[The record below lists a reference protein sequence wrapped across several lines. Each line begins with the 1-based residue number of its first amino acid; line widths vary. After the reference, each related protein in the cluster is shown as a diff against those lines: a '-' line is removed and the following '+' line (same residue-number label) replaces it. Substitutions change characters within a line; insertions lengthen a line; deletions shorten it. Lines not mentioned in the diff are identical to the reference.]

1 MGREFQWGGVRR
13 FACVPS
19 GLTTVVGTCLL
30 IAVGGGSCVASA
42 ASGGPRLTRPGTT
55 LKLGQT
61 AVVEFDTITAKGKS
75 GPSYK
80 LQVAIESITAG
91 SISDFKGISLT
102 GVPKGD
108 SPTYVKVKMTNVS
121 GKPFRTSSLDPAN
134 AVQAV
139 VGNHLGSSLIIA
151 GYFPRCPDADTPNPF
166 KAGQTFTTCETYM
179 QKGQATKIAY
189 NGSSKTLD
197 SPIIWSR

>member
-1 MGREFQWGGVRR
+1 MSAGGRAPVYLCPERADDIGRGVPAGR
-13 FACVPS
+13 ACRWQ
-19 GLTTVVGTCLL
+19 LL
-30 IAVGGGSCVASA
+30 RVRGFGGSA
-42 ASGGPRLTRPGTT
+42 ADPAGDHAEARKDGGCRVRHHHP
-55 LKLGQT
+55 
-61 AVVEFDTITAKGKS
+61 KGKS

-108 SPTYVKVKMTNVS
+108 SPTYVRVKMTNIS
-121 GKPFRTSSLDPAN
+121 GKSFHTSSLDPAN

-139 VGNHLGSSLIIA
+139 VGNHLGSSLIVA
-151 GYFPRCPDADTPNPF
+151 GYFARCPDADTPNPF
-166 KAGQTFTTCETYM
+166 KPGQTFTTCETYM

-189 NGSSKTLD
+189 NGSSATLN

>member
-1 MGREFQWGGVRR
+1 MGREFQWGRGCRFALVRR
-13 FACVPS
+13 PKPTA
-19 GLTTVVGTCLL
+19 VGACLL
-30 IAVGGGSCVASA
+30 VALAGGSCVASA

-55 LKLGQT
+55 LKLGKT
-61 AVVEFDTITAKGKS
+61 AVVEFDTITPKGKS

-80 LQVAIESITAG
+80 LQVTIESITPG

-121 GKPFRTSSLDPAN
+121 GKSFRTSSLDPAN
-134 AVQAV
+134 AVEAV
-139 VGNHLGSSLIIA
+139 AGNHLGSSLIIA

-166 KAGQTFTTCETYM
+166 KADQTFTTCETYM
-179 QKGQATKIAY
+179 QKGAATKIAY
-189 NGSSKTLD
+189 DGSSATLD
-197 SPIIWSR
+197 SPIIWSG